1 MRVSNTKDL
10 IEVEVID
17 ALPNQVWRIRLQ
29 LPENASV
36 GQALADPRVIEHC
49 PDVAHRTVGIFGSR
63 CRADRRLRDGDRIEL
78 YRPLIIDAK
87 EARRERAAEQK

>member
-1 MRVSNTKDL
+1 MSAAKSL

-17 ALPNQVWRIRLQ
+17 ALSNQVWRIRLQ
-29 LPENASV
+29 LPTDASV
-36 GQALADPRVIEHC
+36 AQALADPRVIEHC
-49 PDVAHRTVGIFGSR
+49 PDVATRAVGVFGSR
-63 CRADRRLRDGDRIEL
+63 CHPDRRLRDGDRIEL